1 MVEAAPGANRNLR
14 STGANTWLL
23 GTPSAVELKLLLLV
37 LVTTVVLAYLV
48 SGTCCTVRVL
58 LHLHLHSNSMIGDH
72 GCKPGVGPTW
82 CTPFPNLVVKAPIL

>member
-1 MVEAAPGANRNLR
+1 MR

-82 CTPFPNLVVKAPIL
+82 